1 MVKPG
6 VARRRRLSGFPLN
19 HYGLKVHRFGA
30 KAPPWTGHG
39 LKAEVLKVRSF
50 DYNALR
56 ALKRAGTVKLVHL
69 RVLGSSVFK
78 LRKTLRNSYP
88 DAQDLAQFGPVS
100 RRGNDE
106 R

>member
-19 HYGLKVHRFGA
+19 DYGLKVHRFGA
-30 KAPPWTGHG
+30 KAPPWTDHG

-56 ALKRAGTVKLVHL
+56 ALKRAGTVDLIRNK
-69 RVLGSSVFK
+69 GCIEK
-78 LRKTLRNSYP
+78 LRS
-88 DAQDLAQFGPVS
+88 
-100 RRGNDE
+100 
-106 R
+106 